1 MRCAFVSTLAG
12 RYPIGE
18 LCDALSIGRSTYYG
32 WQHRPPSRRHVTDA
46 LLLRLIRQIHQES
59 RGTYGSP
66 RIQLELRELGHRVA
80 RKRVARLMREHGL
93 RARHFIRYKHT
104 TQSGHRLPVA
114 PNVLDRRFTI
124 AQPNTVWAGD
134 ITYLWTC
141 EGWVYLAVILDLC
154 SRRVVGWSMRSRIT
168 KGLVVDA
175 LRKAL
180 GQRRPS
186 RGLVYH
192 SDRGSQ
198 YASNDYQMLLGRHG
212 VRASM
217 SGKGNCYDNA
227 VVEAFFASLKR
238 ELTHGKRYV
247 NREDAYREVFDYIEV
262 FYNRKR
268 RHSSIG
274 GLSPDEFEK
283 RLKCA

>member
-1 MRCAFVSTLAG
+1 MLT
-12 RYPIGE
+12 
-18 LCDALSIGRSTYYG
+18 
-32 WQHRPPSRRHVTDA
+32 
-46 LLLRLIRQIHQES
+46 RLIRHIHRES
-59 RGTYGSP
+59 RATYGSP
-66 RIQLELRELGHRVA
+66 RVHLELRDLGHLVGRN
-80 RKRVARLMREHGL
+80 RVARLMRQNGL
-93 RARHFIRYKHT
+93 RARHFRRYKHT
-104 TQSGHRLPVA
+104 TQSGHGLPVA
-114 PNVLDRRFTI
+114 PNVLDRRFTVDR
-124 AQPNTVWAGD
+124 PDTVWAGD

-141 EGWVYLAVILDLC
+141 EGWLYLAVILDLC
-154 SRRVVGWSMRSRIT
+154 SRRVVGWSMSARIT
-168 KGLVVDA
+168 RGLVVDA

-180 GQRRPS
+180 GQRLPA
-186 RGLVYH
+186 RGLLYH

-247 NREDAYREVFDYIEV
+247 SREEAYRDVFDYIEV

-274 GLSPDEFEK
+274 GLSPDEFER